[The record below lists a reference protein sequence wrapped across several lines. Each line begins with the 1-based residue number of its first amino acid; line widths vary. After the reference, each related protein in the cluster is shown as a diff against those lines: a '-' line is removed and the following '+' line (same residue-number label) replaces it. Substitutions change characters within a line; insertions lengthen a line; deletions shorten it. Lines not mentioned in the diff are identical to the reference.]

1 MKTKISLVLLGL
13 GLVCASAAY
22 AGTIAEPISN
32 DINVTA
38 PDQAGS
44 WSFGATAVLLQPTN
58 KPFTYADQITAQA
71 NGVGNGNGPA
81 GASIVADD
89 RHHSVD
95 EGYDWWFGA
104 DITYNFPGNGR
115 DITLAY
121 EGLHG
126 TDTDSV
132 STVTNV
138 DNNGNNGGTINGLIS
153 DFTGLPYNDAEG
165 KTRTAYDAGDLLVG
179 QKLDVGSRVRLHP
192 FMGIRYAHLDMK
204 DTGSYFLPNTNVFNG
219 NNNNTPNN
227 LLEASSLENR
237 FDGVGPRL
245 GSDAQLNLG
254 NGFSLRGRLGL
265 SAIIGSQRV
274 TNEAEVLVQP
284 ISGGAPGVIDGEN
297 HTSSDTRVI
306 PEIDG
311 RLGLNYT
318 THFNSSNMA
327 LGFELGWQATNY
339 FNVIADQYPVTLGL
353 AGAFGNNNNNGGVPT
368 AIGNDHY
375 NNNVNFGIQ
384 GPYAR
389 VQLDVA

>member
-13 GLVCASAAY
+13 GLVSASAAY

-44 WSFGATAVLLQPTN
+44 WSFGATAVFMQPTN
-58 KPFTYADQITAQA
+58 KDFTYADQVTAQV
-71 NGVGNGNGPA
+71 NSGGTVSGGSVA
-81 GASIVADD
+81 GED

-95 EGYDWWFGA
+95 QDYQWWFGA
-104 DITYNFPGNGR
+104 DIAYNFPGNGR
-115 DITLAY
+115 DVTLAY

-138 DNNGNNGGTINGLIS
+138 QGPNNGNGTINGLIS
-153 DFTGLPYNDAEG
+153 DFTGFPYNDAEG
-165 KTRTAYDAGDLLVG
+165 KTDTAYDAGDLLLG

-192 FMGIRYAHLDMK
+192 FVGIRYAHLDIK
-204 DTGSYFLPNTNVFNG
+204 DTGSYFMPNSPLFSG
-219 NNNNTPNN
+219 NNNPTLNN
-227 LLEASSLENR
+227 VFEESSLENR

-245 GSDAQLNLG
+245 GSDAQINLG

-265 SAIIGSQRV
+265 SALIGSQRV
-274 TNEAEVLVQP
+274 TNEAQILVQP
-284 ISGGAPGVIDGEN
+284 VTGGAPGVLNGEN
-297 HTSSDTRVI
+297 NTSSDTRVV

-318 THFNSSNMA
+318 MHFNSSNTA

-353 AGAFGNNNNNGGVPT
+353 AGAVGNNNNNGGVP
-368 AIGNDHY
+368 ASSIGTDHY
-375 NNNVNFGIQ
+375 ADNVNFGVQ